1 MSLSK
6 KNLDKLNKFKKN
18 KNLNNESKN
27 ISNYTNLTGNDNL
40 ITNPLNSED
49 PNKIFYS
56 LIDNSESLEET
67 SNVNNSL
74 RKSELNQIN
83 INSSGHGLS
92 AGLILSLNFTTG
104 DGIDGVYTIQTA
116 GTDTF
121 TVKTTT
127 VQFTSGNVSFNVN
140 STIANPTVYLFHSGN
155 NMKDSLDIIWQA
167 NTYSRMPV
175 KAEGFKYSGKGKLPR
190 PTLTLSNLLGT
201 ITAILQLT
209 NQITP

>member
-6 KNLDKLNKFKKN
+6 KNLDKLNKFKKK

-27 ISNYTNLTGNDNL
+27 INNYTNITNNDNL

-83 INSSGHGLS
+83 MNSRKAIYSNKL
-92 AGLILSLNFTTG
+92 TTEEELY
-104 DGIDGVYTIQTA
+104 DE
-116 GTDTF
+116 
-121 TVKTTT
+121 
-127 VQFTSGNVSFNVN
+127 FN
-140 STIANPTVYLFHSGN
+140 YL
-155 NMKDSLDIIWQA
+155 LD
-167 NTYSRMPV
+167 
-175 KAEGFKYSGKGKLPR
+175 E
-190 PTLTLSNLLGT
+190 
-201 ITAILQLT
+201 
-209 NQITP
+209 

>member
-27 ISNYTNLTGNDNL
+27 LNNESKNISNYTNISNNDNL
-40 ITNPLNSED
+40 ISNPLNSID

-83 INSSGHGLS
+83 MSTRKD
-92 AGLILSLNFTTG
+92 NFSKKLTTEEELY
-104 DGIDGVYTIQTA
+104 DE
-116 GTDTF
+116 
-121 TVKTTT
+121 
-127 VQFTSGNVSFNVN
+127 FN
-140 STIANPTVYLFHSGN
+140 YL
-155 NMKDSLDIIWQA
+155 LD
-167 NTYSRMPV
+167 
-175 KAEGFKYSGKGKLPR
+175 E
-190 PTLTLSNLLGT
+190 
-201 ITAILQLT
+201 
-209 NQITP
+209 